1 MAKWLSNRPQ
11 KLKPPLT
18 QTVFHFPSGFEF
30 ILGSYCIIWTYLS
43 LKIARFP
50 INSSPWKLSVEEN
63 LSFWNIYSNKT
74 MQNLPPHVLTTIF
87 RFVEE
92 ILSAKLIKVTYFPGS
107 LLMLVIT
114 RWEFKSNTLTSWVEQ
129 TNKSTN
135 FQQKKLKKSCITG
148 HNFSKASR
156 FLCLFS
162 FNVTTFN
169 QHSKT
174 H

>member
-1 MAKWLSNRPQ
+1 MTIQSASKTR
-11 KLKPPLT
+11 
-18 QTVFHFPSGFEF
+18 TVFHFPSECEF
-30 ILGSYCIIWTYLS
+30 IPEFYHITKTYLS
-43 LKIARFP
+43 LKIACFA
-50 INSSPWKLSVEEN
+50 INSSPRKLSVEQN
-63 LSFWNIYSNKT
+63 LSYWNTYSNKT
-74 MQNLPPHVLTTIF
+74 MQNLPPHVLTTTF

-129 TNKSTN
+129 TNKSTK

-148 HNFSKASR
+148 HNFSKAGR
-156 FLCLFS
+156 FLSLFS

>member
-1 MAKWLSNRPQ
+1 MTIQSASK
-11 KLKPPLT
+11 T
-18 QTVFHFPSGFEF
+18 QTVFHFPSEFEF
-30 ILGSYCIIWTYLS
+30 IPELYHITKSYLS
-43 LKIARFP
+43 LKIACFA
-50 INSSPWKLSVEEN
+50 INSSPRKLSVEQN
-63 LSFWNIYSNKT
+63 LSYWNIYSNKT

-114 RWEFKSNTLTSWVEQ
+114 RWEYKSNTLTSWVEQ

-148 HNFSKASR
+148 HNFSKAGR

-162 FNVTTFN
+162 FNVTIFN

>member
-1 MAKWLSNRPQ
+1 MTIQSASKTR
-11 KLKPPLT
+11 
-18 QTVFHFPSGFEF
+18 TVFHFPSECEF
-30 ILGSYCIIWTYLS
+30 IPEFYHITKTYLS
-43 LKIARFP
+43 LKIACFA
-50 INSSPWKLSVEEN
+50 INSSPRKLSVEQN
-63 LSFWNIYSNKT
+63 LSHWNTYSNKT
-74 MQNLPPHVLTTIF
+74 MQNLPPHVLTTTF

-92 ILSAKLIKVTYFPGS
+92 ILSVKLIKVTYFPGS

-129 TNKSTN
+129 TNKSTK

-148 HNFSKASR
+148 HNFSKAGR

-162 FNVTTFN
+162 FNVMTFN

>member
-1 MAKWLSNRPQ
+1 MAKWLSNQPR

-18 QTVFHFPSGFEF
+18 RTVFCFPLEFKF
-30 ILGSYCIIWTYLS
+30 ILGFYHITKTYLS
-43 LKIARFP
+43 LKIAQFAM
-50 INSSPWKLSVEEN
+50 NSSPRKLSVQQN
-63 LSFWNIYSNKT
+63 LSYWNIYSNKT

-148 HNFSKASR
+148 HNFSKAGR